1 MFLKHVRDIAKPQHF
16 AIIDLLKRSTGMP
29 VAELSRALN
38 MSYMGVKQ
46 HCLDLEK
53 KGWLDTWRR
62 SVPNGRPEKLYR
74 LTTKGGSLFPETGSD
89 VMLEMLKN
97 MAEIFGPSAPE
108 KLLFSYFQKKTT
120 QLEKKLKPGTAAEK
134 AAQLVRLRSA
144 EGHCSELEYDG
155 AQGLSIV
162 EWHNPHQAIAGAFA
176 SFHRLEEQMI
186 QRLLG
191 TTAHRE
197 EQRISGLTRILFQLP
212 ALSRT
217 DIQTFLETPEGSR
230 VKQPAAAPA
239 ALEPAEPEP
248 ADPTA
253 TAETEAVPTEPA
265 GPQAPEYTLA
275 DSPPGDLPLLSAT
288 PRSLLPLSGETED
301 EPTTF
306 ARFTVQAELP
316 EEVLSN

>member
-74 LTTKGGSLFPETGSD
+74 LTAKGGSLFPETGSD

-176 SFHRLEEQMI
+176 SFHRLEEQML

-197 EQRISGLTRILFQLP
+197 EQRASGLTRIIFQLP

-230 VKQPAAAPA
+230 VKQPAALTQTEPDPASQVLSETVETEAADFPGIMFASEQEEPIVPPVSDAAPQLPVQRSITPA
-239 ALEPAEPEP
+239 GEEPAEE
-248 ADPTA
+248 
-253 TAETEAVPTEPA
+253 
-265 GPQAPEYTLA
+265 
-275 DSPPGDLPLLSAT
+275 LPSF
-288 PRSLLPLSGETED
+288 E
-301 EPTTF
+301 
-306 ARFTVQAELP
+306 RFTVQPELSQ
-316 EEVLSN
+316 EVLSN

>member
-74 LTTKGGSLFPETGSD
+74 LTAKGGSLFPETGSD

-176 SFHRLEEQMI
+176 SFNRLEEQML

-197 EQRISGLTRILFQLP
+197 EQRASGLTRIIFQLP

-230 VKQPAAAPA
+230 VKQPTTMPA
-239 ALEPAEPEP
+239 EEPEP
-248 ADPTA
+248 YVSEQRTDAVTDAGESPDTSHEEA
-253 TAETEAVPTEPA
+253 PETQSSPPLGQRNIRPVGHEPA
-265 GPQAPEYTLA
+265 GAFSVFGQFTLQPE
-275 DSPPGDLPLLSAT
+275 LS
-288 PRSLLPLSGETED
+288 
-301 EPTTF
+301 
-306 ARFTVQAELP
+306 
-316 EEVLSN
+316 